1 MLRGDKHEL
10 SVRLQT
16 MPAPLP
22 LHSALR
28 IYTAIVWEMLFSK
41 TIMQTDLRHSLLEQR
56 PVSFAMPLYLPGSS
70 NMEVLQPYHNSRTF
84 TEEAVALSRFDWTI
98 SKYKAKVP
106 QSEDLL

>member
-1 MLRGDKHEL
+1 MPKLLRGDEHEL
-10 SVRLQT
+10 SIRLQT
-16 MPAPLP
+16 MPSPLP

-28 IYTAIVWEMLFSK
+28 IHTAIVWEMLFSK
-41 TIMQTDLRHSLLEQR
+41 TIMQTDLRHSLLEQ
-56 PVSFAMPLYLPGSS
+56 SFAMPLYLPGSS

-84 TEEAVALSRFDWTI
+84 TEEAVALSQFDWTI